1 MNRQTIK
8 KVLKPSGKVQLGFR
22 LFCASV
28 FAVMGVWGMAA
39 LALLF
44 PIVEPIG
51 HTLGIIPKSI
61 RFKKDGATGDNL
73 KLIEDLEKRLEIIPE
88 DAPGKDELEKRGK
101 ELIEA
106 AGINSETLKE
116 LLGDTDKAIRNILKA
131 QGEEINKLKN
141 LVSNPEAPG
150 SIRDQVKAY
159 QTRNKEVIKKIK
171 NGERGHV
178 LEPFEVRAANSPMTP
193 ANTISDTVSF
203 SAGSVIRMG
212 AEVFD
217 LHRVQPTF
225 WDYLTK
231 GRTGLENLPWVN
243 KKVPASSGAA
253 GFIGPGVAKP
263 GVSFTLE
270 VENSNAKKVA
280 VSLKTTTELLD
291 DVDGMTSFI
300 TNELTYQLKIK
311 INSTLMTGVASSTV
325 PGGVQTFS
333 NAFTTSGLST
343 QNPNNWDCC
352 RAVVAQI
359 RAAFINGPIVIF
371 MNPIDTANMDM
382 EKAVSQGT
390 YMGLNVRQVPGAVI
404 VEDYNITVGDIQAV
418 AIDALKTLIYKDM
431 TISVGWENDDFTK
444 NLVTFIAE
452 TRFHFYHSE
461 NDAAGFVYD
470 QLADIK
476 SQIAAA

>member
-1 MNRQTIK
+1 MK
-8 KVLKPSGKVQLGFR
+8 KRNFLQGKSKGFKIQLGLR
-22 LFCASV
+22 LLATSALLIV
-28 FAVMGVWGMAA
+28 GAWGMAA
-39 LALLF
+39 LALMF
-44 PIVEPIG
+44 PIAEPIG
-51 HTLGIIPKSI
+51 QALGIVPKAK
-61 RFKKDGATGDNL
+61 FKRDGLTGDNL
-73 KLIEDLEKRLEIIPE
+73 KLIEDLETRLQLIP
-88 DAPGKDELEKRGK
+88 D
-101 ELIEA
+101 EA
-106 AGINSETLKE
+106 AEKLDLETRTKEVLKGNGIDPDVLKE
-116 LLGDTDKAIRNILKA
+116 LLGDTDKSIRAMIKA
-131 QGEEINKLKN
+131 QGEEINKLRK
-141 LVSNPEAPG
+141 LTENPDAPG

-159 QTRNKEVIKKIK
+159 QTRNKEIIAKIK
-171 NGERGHV
+171 RGERGHV
-178 LEPFEVRAANSPMTP
+178 LEPFEIRAANSPMTP

-217 LHRVQPTF
+217 LHRTQPTF

-243 KKVPASSGAA
+243 KKVPAASGNAN
-253 GFIGPGVAKP
+253 FIGPGVAKP

-311 INSTLMTGVASSTV
+311 INSTLMTGVSSSTV
-325 PGGVQTFS
+325 PAGVQTFS

-390 YMGLNVRQVPGAVI
+390 YMGLNVRQVPGAII
-404 VEDYNITVGDIQAV
+404 VEDYNITVGDIQAI

-470 QLADIK
+470 QLSDIK
-476 SQIAAA
+476 SQIAA